1 MDHEII
7 YSKRKTLGLEV
18 KPDLRIIVRAPYRL
32 DKKYIDN
39 FVMSKSDWI
48 NRTLEKL
55 SSRTVNPY
63 RFSDVEIN
71 EMKKKTLSV
80 VIPKVE
86 YYSSLM
92 NVKPKRISAS
102 SDKRRFASCSSKGT
116 LSFSF
121 RLCLYPEEAID
132 YVVVHELAHMKEM
145 NHSKSFWAL
154 VAQVC
159 PGYALHRKWLKQNGR
174 ALLARLPK

>member
-1 MDHEII
+1 MDYEII

-18 KPDLRIIVRAPYRL
+18 KPNLKIIVHAPYRL
-32 DKKYIDN
+32 DKKYIDD
-39 FVMSKSDWI
+39 FVQSKSDWI

-102 SDKRRFASCSSKGT
+102 SAKRRFASCSSKGT

-145 NHSKSFWAL
+145 NHSKKFWA
-154 VAQVC
+154 VVEKYM
-159 PGYALHRKWLKQNGR
+159 PDYKTRRKLLKE
-174 ALLARLPK
+174 

>member
-1 MDHEII
+1 MDYEII

-18 KPDLRIIVRAPYRL
+18 KPNLKIIVRAPYRL
-32 DKKYIDN
+32 DKKYIDD
-39 FVMSKSDWI
+39 FVQSKSDWI

-86 YYSSLM
+86 HYSALM
-92 NVKPKRISAS
+92 GVQPKKISS
-102 SDKRRFASCSSKGT
+102 SSAKRRFASCSSKGT

-145 NHSKSFWAL
+145 NHSKKFWA
-154 VAQVC
+154 VVETYM
-159 PGYALHRKWLKQNGR
+159 PDYKSRRKLLKE
-174 ALLARLPK
+174 